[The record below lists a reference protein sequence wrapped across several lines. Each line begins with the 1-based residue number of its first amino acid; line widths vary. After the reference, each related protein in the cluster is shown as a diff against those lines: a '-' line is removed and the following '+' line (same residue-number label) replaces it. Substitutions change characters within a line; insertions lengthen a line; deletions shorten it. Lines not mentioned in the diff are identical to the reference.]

1 MKVAPG
7 DTNGGGVGLG
17 FETVKKQHR
26 IITEKRH
33 NFDPSTSPAGTDN
46 LHLMLNGEMRRA
58 PGPPVAG
65 AQTAWEDAYQV
76 SFAEQWYSHRQA
88 WARAA

>member
-1 MKVAPG
+1 M
-7 DTNGGGVGLG
+7 L
-17 FETVKKQHR
+17 ETHFAG

-33 NFDPSTSPAGTDN
+33 NFDPSTPPDSAEN
-46 LHLMLNGEMRRA
+46 LHFMLNGETRRA

-65 AQTAWEDAYQV
+65 THWEDADQV
-76 SFAEQWYSHRQA
+76 SFAVPWFSHRQA

>member
-1 MKVAPG
+1 M
-7 DTNGGGVGLG
+7 L
-17 FETVKKQHR
+17 ETHFAG

-33 NFDPSTSPAGTDN
+33 NFDPSTSPASAEN

-58 PGPPVAG
+58 PRLPVAG
-65 AQTAWEDAYQV
+65 TQTAWEDKDQV
-76 SFAEQWYSHRQA
+76 SFAVPRYSHRQA